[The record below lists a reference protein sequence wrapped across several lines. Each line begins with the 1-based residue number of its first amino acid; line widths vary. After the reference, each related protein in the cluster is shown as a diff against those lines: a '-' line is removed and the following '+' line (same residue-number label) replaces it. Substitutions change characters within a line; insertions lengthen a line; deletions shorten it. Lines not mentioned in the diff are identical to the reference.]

1 MKLCASLLAA
11 NHAFIGQSLER
22 CEKEGIGIFH
32 FDVSDGHYTKYIM
45 FGSQLIDNLR
55 SISNSY
61 FDVHLNNY
69 NVEPILETFL
79 ETTVNRISLQY
90 ATSKEQLDYLINK
103 IRLKERDVS
112 ISFTPLEGF
121 ETIIKH
127 VEKLDAV
134 NLLAVNAGI
143 GGQSI
148 QKEVLKKVEKVA
160 SFIANNN
167 LKTIVSVDGGINK
180 DTIKWVKDAGAD
192 LAIVGSGIFCG
203 SIKDNIRTLKKMI
216 E

>member
-45 FGSQLIDNLR
+45 FGPQLIDNLR

-79 ETTVNRISLQY
+79 ETTANRISLQY

-112 ISFTPLEGF
+112 VSFTPLEGF